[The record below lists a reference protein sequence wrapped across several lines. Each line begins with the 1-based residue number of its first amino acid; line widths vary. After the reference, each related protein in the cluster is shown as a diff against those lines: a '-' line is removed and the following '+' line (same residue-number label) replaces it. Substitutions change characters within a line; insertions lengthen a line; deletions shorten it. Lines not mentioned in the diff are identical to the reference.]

1 MHMTWRLR
9 DPLTLFFYFCS
20 KDSGWVAEA
29 SLNHGRAFGVLA
41 RLDGKLHILGGED
54 GFILTMMGAMTNKD
68 YSDSESDEEGPS
80 WQCRSESLSN
90 QG

>member
-1 MHMTWRLR
+1 M
-9 DPLTLFFYFCS
+9 
-20 KDSGWVAEA
+20 
-29 SLNHGRAFGVLA
+29 NHGRAFGVLA

-54 GFILTMMGAMTNKD
+54 GFILTMMVLVVVMTNKD